1 MLALIRLNVVLT
13 VMSLSCGFWVRWSR
27 SSPLVYSGL
36 LGLSLILDYKCQ
48 LAIKVLDYKCQLAN
62 TVIGFIWYFFFLP
75 TNHCMHCFVN
85 QPTHS
90 SGNSVLLLPALHYRL
105 LLPFL
110 FVSKLIDYLSLF
122 FCCVRIIDLCV
133 SKLIDYYYKYLLT
146 IYIIKRLIFPLP

>member
-1 MLALIRLNVVLT
+1 MGHQFQCKYI
-13 VMSLSCGFWVRWSR
+13 CEIWSVNPFFFQNR
-27 SSPLVYSGL
+27 MF
-36 LGLSLILDYKCQ
+36 CQ
-48 LAIKVLDYKCQLAN
+48 YAIWIFCLQWANTVLDYKCQLAN

-75 TNHCMHCFVN
+75 TIHCMHCFVN

-90 SGNSVLLLPALHYRL
+90 SGNSVLLLPAFHYRL

-110 FVSKLIDYLSLF
+110 FVGKLIDYLSLF